1 MSRAE
6 IELLDRI
13 YAAWGRGDYSSV
25 EFLHPAFELTFAP
38 GFLDEGVFTGPAEA
52 WRGWRGW
59 LEQWESWNYSVSRY
73 LELDDGRIA
82 AFLDI
87 DGVAKSTGMELAF
100 NSANLWEI
108 EDGLARR
115 VRLYVH
121 RDDMLRELGLD
132 GA

>member
-1 MSRAE
+1 
-6 IELLDRI
+6 
-13 YAAWGRGDYSSV
+13 
-25 EFLHPAFELTFAP
+25 
-38 GFLDEGVFTGPAEA
+38 
-52 WRGWRGW
+52 
-59 LEQWESWNYSVSRY
+59 
-73 LELDDGRIA
+73 
-82 AFLDI
+82 
-87 DGVAKSTGMELAF
+87 MELAF